1 MIRPARPD
9 DAPAIFRMIGDLAE
23 YEKEP
28 ESVTA
33 TEDDI
38 REALFGP
45 EPAAFCHI
53 AEHTGEDG
61 SVEYA
66 GFALWFLTFS
76 TWTGQRGIHLED
88 LFVHPHMRGHGYGL
102 ALLRELAAICVERG
116 YPRLEWAVLDWNGP
130 AIRFY
135 DSLGSSS
142 LDEWT
147 DRRLDGAALAALGS
161 RAG

>member
-9 DAPAIFRMIGDLAE
+9 DVPAILRMIRDLAE

-28 ESVTA
+28 DAVTA

-38 REALFGP
+38 RTALFGP
-45 EPAAFCHI
+45 GPGAFCHL
-53 AEHTGEDG
+53 AEHTHEDG
-61 SVEYA
+61 TVEYA
-66 GFALWFLTFS
+66 GFALWFTTFS
-76 TWTGQRGIHLED
+76 TWTGKHGIHMED
-88 LFVHPHMRGHGYGL
+88 LFVHPHLRGHGYGL
-102 ALLRELAAICVERG
+102 ALLRELAALCVERG
-116 YPRLEWAVLDWNGP
+116 YTRLEWAVLDWNEP

-135 DSLGSSS
+135 DSLGASS

-161 RAG
+161 RGA